1 MMKTSLS
8 FWERGFFINFIL
20 WIVNN
25 YSKIILL
32 KERDLNVVHRKMAE
46 A

>member
-1 MMKTSLS
+1 MMKTLALVLGA
-8 FWERGFFINFIL
+8 RVFINCIL

-32 KERDLNVVHRKMAE
+32 KERDLNVVHRRMAE